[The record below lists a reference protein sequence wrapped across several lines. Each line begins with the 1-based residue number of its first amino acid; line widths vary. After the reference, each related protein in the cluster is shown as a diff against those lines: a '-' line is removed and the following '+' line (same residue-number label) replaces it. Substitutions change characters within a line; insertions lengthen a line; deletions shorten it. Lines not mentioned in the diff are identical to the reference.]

1 MLDSDTASVMIDA
14 ASTADADV
22 AAPIRLANL
31 AWVVLALAAMAAVTA
46 REDLWAVDFIHV
58 LADLLWTGIDL
69 FMGFVIGPVLR
80 RLSLPAARDCVLADA
95 KDAVPDADAVDR
107 HRYDGYVL
115 AERMGFLGL
124 AYPAFGW
131 VVAALVIIVVLTVR
145 GLGILLPTNLRVYF
159 EIRKPAPNTAHID
172 RLMRGYVRVVA
183 LQGIFQ
189 VAIIAVMARFTTG
202 I

>member
-131 VVAALVIIVVLTVR
+131 VVAALVIIVVLTVQ

-189 VAIIAVMARFTTG
+189 VAIIAVMARFITG

>member
-46 REDLWAVDFIHV
+46 RDDLWAVDFIHV

-107 HRYDGYVL
+107 HWYDGYVL

-131 VVAALVIIVVLTVR
+131 VVAALVIIVVLTVQ

-189 VAIIAVMARFTTG
+189 VAIIAVMARFITG

>member
-46 REDLWAVDFIHV
+46 RDDLWAVDFIHV